1 MSCIIRFSAEKED
14 YIKVEEDL
22 DVVVDLWRTGDGS
35 PLGVSRANG
44 TRAYVNPDR
53 IAFVGE
59 AIQSAARQTLSG
71 AGSGQQSKDSMRS
84 CRTSPVWASGAVRLS
99 PGNYT

>member
-22 DVVVDLWRTGDGS
+22 DAVVDLWRTGDGS
-35 PLGVSRANG
+35 PLGVTRANG
-44 TRAYVNPDR
+44 TQAYVNPDR

-59 AIQSAARQTLSG
+59 ASQNAARQALSG
-71 AGSGQQSKDSMRS
+71 AVPAS
-84 CRTSPVWASGAVRLS
+84 SPRIR
-99 PGNYT
+99 